1 MEESIYGTYKESMEK
16 IMQTLVEELEKKN
29 NLIFQETGEKGYEHI
44 TARLKSDQSMRK
56 KLLARKLP
64 IDTYHALRSLRDSI
78 GLRIICSFRDDVYK
92 MVDELKQ
99 MPEVEVIEEK
109 DYIKKAKENG
119 YRSYHMIL
127 EMTVPYEDVDGNLP
141 GKYYVEIQLRTI
153 AMDTWAV
160 LEHKIRFKKDVAN
173 REVIA
178 SELKRCADE
187 LASCDLSMQTIRDL
201 IR

>member
-109 DYIKKAKENG
+109 DYMKKAKENG

-153 AMDTWAV
+153 AMDTWAE
-160 LEHKIRFKKDVAN
+160 LEHKIRYKKDVAN

>member
-153 AMDTWAV
+153 AMDTWAE
-160 LEHKIRFKKDVAN
+160 LEHKIRYKKDVAN

-187 LASCDLSMQTIRDL
+187 LASCDLSMQPIRDL

>member
-16 IMQTLVEELEKKN
+16 IMQILVEELEKKN

-153 AMDTWAV
+153 AMDTWAE
-160 LEHKIRFKKDVAN
+160 LEHKIRYKKDVAN

>member
-153 AMDTWAV
+153 AMDTWAE
-160 LEHKIRFKKDVAN
+160 LEHKIRYKKVVAN

>member
-44 TARLKSDQSMRK
+44 TARLKFDQSMRK

-153 AMDTWAV
+153 AMDTWAE
-160 LEHKIRFKKDVAN
+160 LEHKIRYKKDVAN

>member
-153 AMDTWAV
+153 AMDTWAE
-160 LEHKIRFKKDVAN
+160 LEHKIRYKKDVAN
-173 REVIA
+173 RDVIA

>member
-127 EMTVPYEDVDGNLP
+127 VMTVPYEDVDGNLP

-153 AMDTWAV
+153 AMDTWAE
-160 LEHKIRFKKDVAN
+160 LEHKIRYKKDVAN

>member
-64 IDTYHALRSLRDSI
+64 INTYHALRSLRDSI

-153 AMDTWAV
+153 AMDTWAE
-160 LEHKIRFKKDVAN
+160 LEHKIRYKKDVAN

>member
-153 AMDTWAV
+153 AMDTWAE
-160 LEHKIRFKKDVAN
+160 LEHKIRYKKDVAN

>member
-153 AMDTWAV
+153 AMDTWAA
-160 LEHKIRFKKDVAN
+160 LEHKIRYKKDVAN

>member
-64 IDTYHALRSLRDSI
+64 IDTYHALRSPRDSI

-153 AMDTWAV
+153 AMDTWAE
-160 LEHKIRFKKDVAN
+160 LEHKIRYKKDVAN

>member
-16 IMQTLVEELEKKN
+16 IMQILVEELEKKN

-127 EMTVPYEDVDGNLP
+127 VMTVPYEDVDGNLP

-153 AMDTWAV
+153 AMDTWAE
-160 LEHKIRFKKDVAN
+160 LEHKIRYKKDVAN

>member
-78 GLRIICSFRDDVYK
+78 GLRIRCSFRDDVYK

-153 AMDTWAV
+153 AMDTWAE
-160 LEHKIRFKKDVAN
+160 LEHKIRYKKDVAN

>member
-56 KLLARKLP
+56 KLLSKKLP

-127 EMTVPYEDVDGNLP
+127 EMTVPYEDVDGMDYQVLIEADFLVNLFED
-141 GKYYVEIQLRTI
+141 GASINAVVSAEEKIFRTPTGI
-153 AMDTWAV
+153 K
-160 LEHKIRFKKDVAN
+160 LLKKMYFG
-173 REVIA
+173 E
-178 SELKRCADE
+178 
-187 LASCDLSMQTIRDL
+187 
-201 IR
+201 

>member
-127 EMTVPYEDVDGNLP
+127 VMKESVIWFAITIHM
-141 GKYYVEIQLRTI
+141 KMWMEICQESI
-153 AMDTWAV
+153 MW
-160 LEHKIRFKKDVAN
+160 KF
-173 REVIA
+173 
-178 SELKRCADE
+178 S
-187 LASCDLSMQTIRDL
+187 
-201 IR
+201 